1 MHILE
6 KGKDTAAMS
15 EKNIIIS
22 SIPFVFITFVI
33 PVIIWHIRVM
43 HNEEMGMVLLKTT
56 WYDDYFHLIKAIFLL
71 FAALLMLIIYL
82 FKRDTDTVFPKIFL
96 LPVFYF
102 ACVLLSAYNSEYR
115 ISAFFGIIDHYEGCL
130 TQFCYMLV
138 LIFSYFLIRD
148 FRQYIAISK
157 FMLTA
162 SLIVAFVGILQ
173 FTGVNATEPAYM
185 VSSTIG
191 NSNYVGTYSVLLLP
205 SAMSMVFYES
215 DFAKRACYLLLFIGS
230 ALFLLFGSMSG
241 AAFAAAFMT
250 AVVFTVFMRKEIK
263 KRYKWYFAL
272 VMYGI
277 MIFLLMNSYSKG
289 LLLEELKKTN
299 PFYNKNTDKIHFKDV
314 SLFGDSATI
323 RTNKWTLNI
332 KNDNSG
338 FTFSNELGYPVAIQ
352 KDHELQKLYFKTAP
366 YSGITGHLRENE
378 QFQWLMLNI
387 EGKDIEFVKYEGKLQ
402 VVGYNGLVTDIEYPE
417 TLGFKGRESFASGRG
432 YIWSRALPLLKKA
445 VFLGFGPDTF
455 TYIFPQND
463 IAGKLN
469 YGAIWVIISKPH
481 NWYLQIA
488 LGSGILSLAF
498 LICFIVWFI
507 VNSLKFLHRAP
518 KGGDE
523 ERREMIIIC
532 AILSAVI
539 GYLITGVFNDSVVA
553 VSPIFW
559 MTLGFGTR
567 MLVNAGANVEIK
579 YNGGL

>member
-15 EKNIIIS
+15 DKNIIIS

-215 DFAKRACYLLLFIGS
+215 DFAKRAYYLLLFIGS

>member
-15 EKNIIIS
+15 DKNIIIS

-314 SLFGDSATI
+314 SLFGDSAAI

>member
-15 EKNIIIS
+15 DKNIIIS

-299 PFYNKNTDKIHFKDV
+299 PFYNKNTDKIHFEDV

-507 VNSLKFLHRAP
+507 VNSFKFLHRAP

>member
-15 EKNIIIS
+15 DKNIIIS

-402 VVGYNGLVTDIEYPE
+402 VVGYNGLVTDIEYPQ

>member
-15 EKNIIIS
+15 DKNIIIS

-299 PFYNKNTDKIHFKDV
+299 PFYNKNTDKIHFKDA

>member
-15 EKNIIIS
+15 DKNIIIS

-191 NSNYVGTYSVLLLP
+191 NSNYVGLSV
-205 SAMSMVFYES
+205 F
-215 DFAKRACYLLLFIGS
+215 
-230 ALFLLFGSMSG
+230 
-241 AAFAAAFMT
+241 
-250 AVVFTVFMRKEIK
+250 
-263 KRYKWYFAL
+263 
-272 VMYGI
+272 
-277 MIFLLMNSYSKG
+277 
-289 LLLEELKKTN
+289 
-299 PFYNKNTDKIHFKDV
+299 
-314 SLFGDSATI
+314 
-323 RTNKWTLNI
+323 
-332 KNDNSG
+332 
-338 FTFSNELGYPVAIQ
+338 
-352 KDHELQKLYFKTAP
+352 
-366 YSGITGHLRENE
+366 
-378 QFQWLMLNI
+378 
-387 EGKDIEFVKYEGKLQ
+387 
-402 VVGYNGLVTDIEYPE
+402 
-417 TLGFKGRESFASGRG
+417 
-432 YIWSRALPLLKKA
+432 
-445 VFLGFGPDTF
+445 
-455 TYIFPQND
+455 
-463 IAGKLN
+463 
-469 YGAIWVIISKPH
+469 
-481 NWYLQIA
+481 
-488 LGSGILSLAF
+488 
-498 LICFIVWFI
+498 
-507 VNSLKFLHRAP
+507 
-518 KGGDE
+518 
-523 ERREMIIIC
+523 
-532 AILSAVI
+532 
-539 GYLITGVFNDSVVA
+539 
-553 VSPIFW
+553 
-559 MTLGFGTR
+559 
-567 MLVNAGANVEIK
+567 
-579 YNGGL
+579 

>member
-15 EKNIIIS
+15 DKNIIIS

-299 PFYNKNTDKIHFKDV
+299 PFYNKNIDKIHFEDV

>member
-15 EKNIIIS
+15 DKNIIIS

-173 FTGVNATEPAYM
+173 FTGVKATEPAYM

-191 NSNYVGTYSVLLLP
+191 NSNYVGTYSALLLP

-507 VNSLKFLHRAP
+507 VNSLKFLHRAS

>member
-15 EKNIIIS
+15 DKNIIIS

>member
-314 SLFGDSATI
+314 SLFGDSAAI

>member
-15 EKNIIIS
+15 DKNIIIS

-507 VNSLKFLHRAP
+507 VNSLKFLHRAS

>member
-1 MHILE
+1 
-6 KGKDTAAMS
+6 
-15 EKNIIIS
+15 
-22 SIPFVFITFVI
+22 
-33 PVIIWHIRVM
+33 
-43 HNEEMGMVLLKTT
+43 
-56 WYDDYFHLIKAIFLL
+56 
-71 FAALLMLIIYL
+71 
-82 FKRDTDTVFPKIFL
+82 
-96 LPVFYF
+96 
-102 ACVLLSAYNSEYR
+102 
-115 ISAFFGIIDHYEGCL
+115 
-130 TQFCYMLV
+130 LV

>member
-15 EKNIIIS
+15 DKNIIIS

-33 PVIIWHIRVM
+33 PVIIWHIRVV

-82 FKRDTDTVFPKIFL
+82 FKRDMDTVFPKIFL

>member
-15 EKNIIIS
+15 DKNIIIS

-33 PVIIWHIRVM
+33 PVIIWHIRVV

-82 FKRDTDTVFPKIFL
+82 FKRDMDTVFPKIFL

-507 VNSLKFLHRAP
+507 VNSLKFLHRAS

>member
-15 EKNIIIS
+15 DKNIIIS

-130 TQFCYMLV
+130 TQFCYMLA

-299 PFYNKNTDKIHFKDV
+299 PFYNKNTDKIHFEDV